1 MTAQIPYSVKLLHSL
16 AKSMEVSLYPVVLRN
31 LVEKKGFDAVYENA
45 FARIFNEYKNIFG
58 WVAAPKADNP
68 YSGKTFVGE
77 SGIVAARITKDI
89 IQTAFTNA
97 AAAFLAE
104 SYEEDEVFDYRGYTF
119 FTLKRVVEQKEVVEK
134 TVVVKENNTDEI
146 LRAIARSEE
155 QAANFNKTL
164 PDLFPKSK
172 EYDAELDGLKQEL
185 EKMRDYFTLLQQKTE
200 QIIKEFNISTTAVNQ
215 LIDKAGE
222 ENRQL
227 LNQMLQKEYNPV
239 ITVEAPEVKLPE
251 IPAPKVE
258 VNVMQVAEEIR
269 VSLRAIVKHLDE
281 RLDKMSEPKEVTFKV
296 VYDKDKWPV
305 EVVVKEIN

>member
-1 MTAQIPYSVKLLHSL
+1 MTAQIPYSVKELYNL
-16 AKSMEVSLYPVVLRN
+16 AKKMEVNYFSRIKAGRSKN
-31 LVEKKGFDAVYENA
+31 N
-45 FARIFNEYKNIFG
+45 IFNEAFVLIFDWYQQKNG
-58 WVAAPKADNP
+58 NAAQSDLTITYDD
-68 YSGKTFVGE
+68 YSSDSSLK
-77 SGIVAARITKDI
+77 SIALATKDL
-89 IQTAFTNA
+89 IQQALNKAGFAYLVSATDLDFEVIEYEGYKFTI
-97 AAAFLAE
+97 
-104 SYEEDEVFDYRGYTF
+104 
-119 FTLKRVVEQKEVVEK
+119 FTKKAQDPQVLEK

-200 QIIKEFNISTTAVNQ
+200 QIINEFNISTTAVNQ
-215 LIDKAGE
+215 LIDKASE

-239 ITVEAPEVKLPE
+239 ITVEAPEVKMPE